1 MIPSGEGGGTA
12 GIRWILAGIGLAIL
26 LWLADVFVDVFFFH
40 EGTYAGQLFEPT
52 AFEIHHRVF
61 FVVLVFAITVYSLFN
76 SGRLNSSIRRLN
88 AELAE
93 RHRVEAALTEQETRF
108 RLLVEQIP
116 GAVYNW
122 DLGDMGQCFYV
133 SSRIESM
140 LGFKVQD
147 WLDDRSLWSKQ
158 VYPEDRERVLA
169 AERRA
174 EANGEPLDSE
184 FRMVRSDGRVIWMH
198 DQSIVT
204 TTADGRIV
212 NQGILM
218 DVTERKSAEHA
229 RSEVNEDLSRSVSEL
244 AQRNREITLIN
255 GMAASFQTS
264 LTVEDVYAAAER
276 SCAELFSEDAGTLFK
291 INVPLEVSEPVAS
304 WGSLPD
310 QNVAVAF
317 PAKDCPALR
326 DGRTHLIE
334 AEHPARCS
342 PVTAGL
348 VGPRLCIPLVAHGE
362 TIGVLSLRKADGSD
376 LKMTEAKQHLAHT
389 VADTTALAL
398 ANLELR
404 ETLRQQAIR
413 DSLTGLFNRR
423 YLEETLEREVQ
434 RAKRDG
440 QRLGVIMVDID
451 YFKEINDT
459 YGHEAGDAALHEL
472 GGFLRDHVRLGDIAC
487 RYGGEEFILMLPGAS
502 LVAARARAELLRE
515 ELKLLQICYEGR
527 VLEGLTLSFGVAM
540 YPDHGATGEAVVR
553 AADLALYRAKHSGRN
568 RIEIGRPD
576 GR

>member
-264 LTVEDVYAAAER
+264 LTVE
-276 SCAELFSEDAGTLFK
+276 
-291 INVPLEVSEPVAS
+291 
-304 WGSLPD
+304 
-310 QNVAVAF
+310 
-317 PAKDCPALR
+317 
-326 DGRTHLIE
+326 
-334 AEHPARCS
+334 
-342 PVTAGL
+342 
-348 VGPRLCIPLVAHGE
+348 
-362 TIGVLSLRKADGSD
+362 
-376 LKMTEAKQHLAHT
+376 
-389 VADTTALAL
+389 
-398 ANLELR
+398 
-404 ETLRQQAIR
+404 
-413 DSLTGLFNRR
+413 
-423 YLEETLEREVQ
+423 
-434 RAKRDG
+434 
-440 QRLGVIMVDID
+440 
-451 YFKEINDT
+451 
-459 YGHEAGDAALHEL
+459 
-472 GGFLRDHVRLGDIAC
+472 
-487 RYGGEEFILMLPGAS
+487 
-502 LVAARARAELLRE
+502 
-515 ELKLLQICYEGR
+515 
-527 VLEGLTLSFGVAM
+527 
-540 YPDHGATGEAVVR
+540 
-553 AADLALYRAKHSGRN
+553 
-568 RIEIGRPD
+568 
-576 GR
+576 